1 MFKVNSSIDDS
12 LEVALMAS
20 NRANSV
26 ASRTTVGGCTFDELC
41 NGVENYVCDSSCL
54 VRLEQTFDVDTA
66 VKSLCK
72 KLEDNIQELEMNDR
86 VVKSFYIGKTYI
98 KKRRKRGGGFQRFDP
113 MDPTTWRKKG
123 ISSRWGKHKSQGRHG
138 LIVLTA
144 VTRNTIPTNN
154 QQEYALMLEQRVLH
168 HYRIINEDPRL
179 QNDTFSEGKRGEMSY
194 GYALYAAFVTE
205 QPVEQ
210 PDDWTVFNDDNAA
223 DNSLPQSQ
231 IQHRHNEEPR
241 DEGNHEVIVLDDSSD
256 DSISVPG
263 PSTTGNDDDPQDS
276 ELSRMH
282 NRSDVHE
289 SSPLQSTSENND
301 NNHPKK
307 LRFQDEPSVHQIDH
321 CSERESRSIPDSPL
335 SASPNRGTSNRF
347 EGPIATTLSNE
358 SSNSAST
365 RKRSSNSARSL
376 NKRKKLTLSADPK
389 HVKSMTS
396 SPRPS
401 APMPPPPPMPPPG
414 PTIIN
419 VLNLDQQVAVQALAV
434 ALAAALK
441 ESSRERESLSSS
453 TATKSDTSRGSK

>member
-1 MFKVNSSIDDS
+1 
-12 LEVALMAS
+12 MAG

-26 ASRTTVGGCTFDELC
+26 ASRTTLGGCTFDELC

-54 VRLEQTFDVDTA
+54 VRLERTFDVDTA
-66 VKSLCK
+66 VKCLCK

-179 QNDTFSEGKRGEMSY
+179 QNDTFSEGKRGETSH
-194 GYALYAAFVTE
+194 GYALYVALVTE

-241 DEGNHEVIVLDDSSD
+241 DKGNHEVIVLDSSD

-263 PSTTGNDDDPQDS
+263 PSTTGNDDDPQDT
-276 ELSRMH
+276 RIH
-282 NRSDVHE
+282 NQSDVHE
-289 SSPLQSTSENND
+289 SSLLQSTGENDD
-301 NNHPKK
+301 NNHPKR
-307 LRFQDEPSVHQIDH
+307 LRFQDEPSMHQISH
-321 CSERESRSIPDSPL
+321 YSERESRSYSEMSKEDIPNSPL
-335 SASPNRGTSNRF
+335 SASPNGGISPNRF
-347 EGPIATTLSNE
+347 EGPIATTLSSE
-358 SSNSAST
+358 SSNSASA

-401 APMPPPPPMPPPG
+401 TPMPPPPPMPPPG

-419 VLNLDQQVAVQALAV
+419 VVNLDQQAAVQALAA
-434 ALAAALK
+434 ALAGALK

>member
-1 MFKVNSSIDDS
+1 
-12 LEVALMAS
+12 MAS

-41 NGVENYVCDSSCL
+41 NGAENYVCDSSCL

-66 VKSLCK
+66 VKCLCK

-179 QNDTFSEGKRGEMSY
+179 QNDTFSEGKRGETSH
-194 GYALYAAFVTE
+194 GYALYVALVTE

-223 DNSLPQSQ
+223 DNSPPQSQ
-231 IQHRHNEEPR
+231 IQHK
-241 DEGNHEVIVLDDSSD
+241 GNHEVIVLDSSD

-263 PSTTGNDDDPQDS
+263 PSTTGNDDNPQDS
-276 ELSRMH
+276 ELSRIH
-282 NRSDVHE
+282 NQSDVHE
-289 SSPLQSTSENND
+289 SSPLQSTGENDD
-301 NNHPKK
+301 NNHPKR
-307 LRFQDEPSVHQIDH
+307 LRFQDEPSAHQIDH

-335 SASPNRGTSNRF
+335 SASPNRGTSPNRF
-347 EGPIATTLSNE
+347 EGPIATTLSSE
-358 SSNSAST
+358 SSNSASA

-401 APMPPPPPMPPPG
+401 TPMPPPPPMPPPG

-419 VLNLDQQVAVQALAV
+419 VFNLDQE

-441 ESSRERESLSSS
+441 DSLRERVFV
-453 TATKSDTSRGSK
+453 

>member
-1 MFKVNSSIDDS
+1 
-12 LEVALMAS
+12 MAS

-41 NGVENYVCDSSCL
+41 NGAENYVCDSSCL

-66 VKSLCK
+66 VKCLCK

-154 QQEYALMLEQRVLH
+154 QQEYALMLEQRMLH
-168 HYRIINEDPRL
+168 HYRLINEDPRL
-179 QNDTFSEGKRGEMSY
+179 QNDTFSEGKRGETSH
-194 GYALYAAFVTE
+194 GYALYVALVT
-205 QPVEQ
+205 EQ

-223 DNSLPQSQ
+223 DNSSAQSQ
-231 IQHRHNEEPR
+231 IQHRHNGEPR
-241 DEGNHEVIVLDDSSD
+241 DEGNHEVIVLDSSD
-256 DSISVPG
+256 DSINVPR
-263 PSTTGNDDDPQDS
+263 PSTTGNDDNPQDS
-276 ELSRMH
+276 ELSRIH
-282 NRSDVHE
+282 NQSDVHE
-289 SSPLQSTSENND
+289 SSPLQSTGENDD
-301 NNHPKK
+301 NNHPKR
-307 LRFQDEPSVHQIDH
+307 LRFQDEPSVHY
-321 CSERESRSIPDSPL
+321 SERESRSYSEMSKEDIPNSPL
-335 SASPNRGTSNRF
+335 SASPNGGTSPNRF
-347 EGPIATTLSNE
+347 EGPIATALSSE
-358 SSNSAST
+358 SSNSSST
-365 RKRSSNSARSL
+365 RKRSSNSTRSL

-396 SPRPS
+396 NPRPS
-401 APMPPPPPMPPPG
+401 APMPPSPPTPLPG
-414 PTIIN
+414 STIIQ
-419 VLNLDQQVAVQALAV
+419 VFNLDQQ

-441 ESSRERESLSSS
+441 DSLRESLCLAAQPQNLIHLVAQNKDMY
-453 TATKSDTSRGSK
+453 T